1 MEETNIPQESQELS
15 EEQLSEL
22 LQIRRDKLS
31 ALREANKDPF
41 SVITFPQSHHS
52 KEIVAQYDALEG
64 KEVSVAGRMMSKRIM
79 GKASFAH
86 ILDAAGEIQIY
97 VKRDD
102 VGEEAYA
109 DFKAY
114 DIGDIIGV
122 KGFVFKTKTGEVSV
136 HAQEVTLLSK
146 SLRPLPEKFH
156 GLKDPELRYRQR
168 FVDLFMNADVRE
180 TFKKRSAI
188 IAEIRRYLDSE
199 GFMEVET
206 PVLNT
211 VASGASARPFVT
223 HHNTLDIDMYMRIAT
238 ELHLKMCIVGGLER
252 VYEIGRLFRN
262 EGMDATHNPEFT
274 TIEIYQAYTDLRGM
288 MALCEQIMSRC
299 CMLVNGTT
307 QITYQGQEIDLKPP
321 FRRMTMND
329 AVKEYTG
336 RDIYACATDEEARAI
351 AKELGLELK
360 DPESTKGKVLAEAF
374 DAFVEDK
381 LIQPTFI
388 TDYPIENSPLTKLKT
403 GSKDIV
409 DRFEVFIC
417 GHEYGNAYTELN
429 DPIDQRARFV
439 QQAKERQ
446 KGDDEAMQ
454 IDEDFMLAME
464 YGMPPTGGIGIGID
478 RLCMLLTDAPTI
490 RDILLFPTMKPV
502 GKNKASNAVH
512 NSCITETA
520 PEAPAEFECACNT
533 CPSQEACKAAQEAAA
548 PVEEKIDFS
557 NVTIEPLF
565 SDFVDFETFSK
576 SDFRAVKVLNCEA
589 VPKSKKLLKF
599 TLDDGTGTERTIL
612 SGIHAFYEPEQLIG
626 KTCVAI
632 VNLPPRPMMGIES
645 CGMLLSAIHE
655 ENGEERLHLL
665 QLDPHIPA
673 GAKLY

>member
-1 MEETNIPQESQELS
+1 MEETRIPQESQEFS

-31 ALREANKDPF
+31 ALREAGKDPF

-52 KEIVAQYDALEG
+52 AEIAADFDALEG
-64 KEVSVAGRMMSKRIM
+64 KEVSIAGRMMSKRIM

-86 ILDAAGEIQIY
+86 VLDAAGDIQIY
-97 VKRDD
+97 VRRDD
-102 VGEEAYA
+102 VGEDAYA

-156 GLKDPELRYRQR
+156 GLRDPELRYRQR

-288 MALCEQIMSRC
+288 MELCEQIMSRC
-299 CMLVNGTT
+299 CRLVNGTT
-307 QITYQGQEIDLKPP
+307 KISYQGQDVDLTPP

-336 RDIYACATDEEARAI
+336 KDIYACKTDEEARAI
-351 AKELGLELK
+351 AKELGIELK

-490 RDILLFPTMKPV
+490 RDILLFPTMKPKDKKP
-502 GKNKASNAVH
+502 GEAKQDKNDISEAV
-512 NSCITETA
+512 A
-520 PEAPAEFECACNT
+520 
-533 CPSQEACKAAQEAAA
+533 EAAA
-548 PVEEKIDFS
+548 PAVEAPATPEPIDFTG
-557 NVTIEPLF
+557 VEIEPLF
-565 SDFVDFETFSK
+565 KDFVDFETFSK
-576 SDFRAVKVLNCEA
+576 SDFRAVKVLACEA

-599 TLDDGTGTERTIL
+599 TLDDGTGENRTIL
-612 SGIHAFYEPEQLIG
+612 SGIHAYYEPEQLIG
-626 KTCVAI
+626 KTLVAI
-632 VNLPPRPMMGIES
+632 TNLPPRAMMGLES
-645 CGMLLSAIHE
+645 CGMLLSAVHKKD
-655 ENGEERLHLL
+655 GEERLNLL
-665 QLDPHIPA
+665 MVDPHIPA

>member
-1 MEETNIPQESQELS
+1 MEETIIPQETAELS

-31 ALREANKDPF
+31 ALREAGKDPF
-41 SVITFPQSHHS
+41 AVITYPQTHHS
-52 KEIVAQYDALEG
+52 ADIVAQYDALEG
-64 KEVSVAGRMMSKRIM
+64 KEVSIAGRMMSKRIM

-86 ILDAAGEIQIY
+86 LLDVAGDIQFY

-114 DIGDIIGV
+114 DIGDIVGV
-122 KGFVFKTKTGEVSV
+122 RGFVFKTRTGEISV
-136 HAQEVTLLSK
+136 HATGITLLSK

-168 FVDLFMNADVRE
+168 FVDLFMNAGVRE

-188 IAEIRRYLDSE
+188 IAEIRRYLNDE

-274 TIEIYQAYTDLRGM
+274 TIEVYQAYTDLRGM
-288 MALCEQIMSRC
+288 MTLAEQIFSRC
-299 CMLVNGTT
+299 SELVNGTMK
-307 QITYQGQEIDLKPP
+307 ITYQGQDVDLTPP
-321 FRRMTMND
+321 FRRLTMND

-336 RDIYACATDEEARAI
+336 KDIYACASDEDARAI
-351 AKELGLELK
+351 AKELGVELK
-360 DPESTKGKVLAEAF
+360 DPESTKGKVLAELF
-374 DAFVEDK
+374 DAFVESK

-403 GSKDIV
+403 GSRDIV
-409 DRFEVFIC
+409 DRFELFVC
-417 GHEYGNAYTELN
+417 GHEYANAYTELN

-490 RDILLFPTMKPV
+490 RDILLFPTMKPI
-502 GKNKASNAVH
+502 GQKKEKAQ
-512 NSCITETA
+512 ET
-520 PEAPAEFECACNT
+520 PADFECACFT
-533 CPSQEACKAAQEAAA
+533 CPSQEACTAAQEAEKTA
-548 PVEEKIDFS
+548 PAEATIDFS
-557 NVTIEPLF
+557 NVEIEPLF
-565 SDFVDFETFSK
+565 KDFVDFETFSK
-576 SDFRAVKVLNCEA
+576 SDFRAVKVLACEA

-599 TLDDGTGTERTIL
+599 TLDDGTETPRTIL

-632 VNLPPRPMMGIES
+632 TNLPPRPMMGIES
-645 CGMLLSAIHE
+645 CGMLLSAIHK
-655 ENGEERLHLL
+655 ENGEERLNLL